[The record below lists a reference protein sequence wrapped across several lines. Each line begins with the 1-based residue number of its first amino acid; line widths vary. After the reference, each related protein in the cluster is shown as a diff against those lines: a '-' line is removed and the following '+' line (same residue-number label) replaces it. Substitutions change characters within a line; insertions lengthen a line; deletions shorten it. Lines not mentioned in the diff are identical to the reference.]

1 MKEGRLPIAYRLLAL
16 HGPLTSIGLAEL
28 MNISRGAASSVLT
41 YLSDNG
47 GCESIGRVQHPD
59 FKYARLNMWQAIS
72 PWSPRRKQP
81 GIQGDNVTDEDL
93 RWMKAQR
100 DLAAA
105 RKARIAAINAVRARV

>member
-1 MKEGRLPIAYRLLAL
+1 MPIAYRILAL

-28 MNISRGAASSVLT
+28 MDISRGAASSVLT

-59 FKYARLNMWQAIS
+59 FKYARLNLWQAIS

-81 GIQGDNVTDEDL
+81 GIQGDNVTAKS